1 MFLNYLKTSLRFLAR
16 NKGFAFIN
24 IIGLSMG
31 TFCCLYILLYVR
43 DQFSYDRSF
52 SRSGDMYRVVNKV
65 GETRL
70 GTPRIQATSTPPVG
84 PALAAEFPEL
94 LTSTRIAPTIG
105 SDQHLLRCRGRE
117 VYEKSAYLADP
128 NFFELFDFHFSAGSA
143 ETALHS
149 PNGIVL
155 SKEVAD
161 KLFETEDP
169 LGKTVYIE
177 DGYGDNQFEV
187 TGVVDESVGKSSIQ
201 AGLFIRADPKAF
213 HFLADPNWED
223 HNFVFTFVKLKPGQD
238 VGELE
243 RRLPEFLAKH
253 AEDETSSGRGVGV
266 GVGAGAGNKKEI
278 LLQPISDMHTNG
290 GYEGEMGKTVSRVF
304 LGILLA
310 IAILIQLIACIN
322 FMNLAT
328 ARASKRAKEVGVRKI
343 IGAGRR
349 GLVLQFLVESFLLS
363 VVAMLITLPLLSL
376 LLPWLNQVTG
386 AGIQR
391 TLFVD
396 PAVWLMLAGIAVFT
410 GLIAGSY
417 PAYYLAAF
425 QAPKVIKGDFSSHI
439 SVAGLRRS
447 LVVFQ
452 FVLSIIL
459 ISGVIVIRQQM
470 DYIQSR
476 DLGFSQDQ
484 QIVFNFYTQATKKTA
499 LYFALGLR
507 QFPEISEFSQTDNYP
522 GGFHYT
528 DEHLYLPGAKAG
540 QAVAI
545 QALASDEH
553 FLKILG
559 IPLVGGRDFQPR
571 DSGWV
576 IINQTLANQLGLDS
590 AKAPGTTVFSISGA
604 KYKIAGVLRDFNYQS
619 LHDQI
624 SPFMLVY
631 KHDRFDFNHLIVKA
645 KAIRYSTLLSKME
658 RLWKDRVFMAPF
670 EFSFLSDNVQ
680 KMYETEVIM
689 SRIINS
695 FTLMAILISCLG
707 LFGLAAFNAEQRTK
721 EIGIRKVMGA
731 TILRI
736 VRLLSADFLRLIC
749 IAFLVAV
756 PLTWLIMDKWLTVF
770 AYHIVIR
777 WWIFSLSG
785 AFTLVSAMVIVVF
798 EGFKAAVVNPVKS
811 LRGE

>member
-1 MFLNYLKTSLRFLAR
+1 
-16 NKGFAFIN
+16 
-24 IIGLSMG
+24 
-31 TFCCLYILLYVR
+31 V
-43 DQFSYDRSF
+43 
-52 SRSGDMYRVVNKV
+52 
-65 GETRL
+65 
-70 GTPRIQATSTPPVG
+70 
-84 PALAAEFPEL
+84 
-94 LTSTRIAPTIG
+94 
-105 SDQHLLRCRGRE
+105 
-117 VYEKSAYLADP
+117 DP
-128 NFFELFDFHFSAGSA
+128 NFFQLFDFHFSAGSV
-143 ETALHS
+143 ETALKS

-155 SKEVAD
+155 SGEVAA

-169 LGKTVYIE
+169 LGKTVYIS
-177 DGYGDNQFEV
+177 DGYGDNPFVV

-213 HFLADPNWED
+213 HFLADPNWEE
-223 HNFVFTFVKLKPGQD
+223 HNFLYTFVKLKPGQG

-243 RRLPEFLAKH
+243 HRLPGFLAKH
-253 AEDETSSGRGVGV
+253 TGGSGSGVDGI
-266 GVGAGAGNKKEI
+266 KKEL
-278 LLQPISDMHTNG
+278 LLQPIGDMHTNG
-290 GYEGEMGKTVSRVF
+290 GYEGEMGKTVSRLF

-343 IGAGRR
+343 IGAARR
-349 GLVLQFLVESFLLS
+349 GLVLQFLVESFVLS
-363 VVAMLITLPLLSL
+363 LVAVLITLPLMSF
-376 LLPWLNQVTG
+376 LLPWLNNLTG

-410 GLIAGSY
+410 GLLAGSY

-452 FVLSIIL
+452 FMLSIIL
-459 ISGVIVIRQQM
+459 ISGVLVIRQQL
-470 DYIQSR
+470 DFIQSR
-476 DLGFSQDQ
+476 DLGFSKDQ
-484 QIVFNFYTQATKKTA
+484 QIVFNFYNNATKKTA
-499 LYFALGLR
+499 LFFALGLR
-507 QFPEISEFSQTDNYP
+507 QFPEISEASQTDNYP

-528 DEHLYLPGAKAG
+528 DEHIYVPGAKG
-540 QAVAI
+540 GGAVAT
-545 QALASDEH
+545 QSLASDEH
-553 FLKILG
+553 FLTILG
-559 IPLVGGRDFQPR
+559 IPLVSGRDFQAR

-576 IINQTLANQLGLDS
+576 IINQTLAQHLGLDS
-590 AKAPGTTVFSISGA
+590 ARAPGTTIFSLSGT
-604 KYKIAGVLRDFNYQS
+604 KYKIAGVLKDFNYQS

-631 KHDRFDFNHLIVKA
+631 KHDRFDFNHLIVKVNA
-645 KAIRYSTLLSKME
+645 TRYSTLLDKME
-658 RLWKDRVFMAPF
+658 KLWKERVFMAPF
-670 EFSFLSDNVQ
+670 EYSFLDDNIK
-680 KMYETEVIM
+680 KMYETEMIM
-689 SRIINS
+689 SRIIDS

-731 TILRI
+731 SISRI
-736 VRLLSADFLRLIC
+736 VRLLSVDFLRLIC
-749 IAFLVAV
+749 IAFLLAV
-756 PLTWLIMDKWLTVF
+756 PITWLIMNKWLTVF
-770 AYHIVIR
+770 AYHVEIR

-785 AFTLVSAMVIVVF
+785 AMILASTMFIVMF
-798 EGFKAAVVNPVKS
+798 EAFKAAVVNPVKS